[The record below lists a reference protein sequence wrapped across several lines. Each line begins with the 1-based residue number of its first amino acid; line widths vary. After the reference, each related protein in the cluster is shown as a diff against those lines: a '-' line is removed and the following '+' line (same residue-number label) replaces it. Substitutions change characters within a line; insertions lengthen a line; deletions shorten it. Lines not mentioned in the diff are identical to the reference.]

1 MTLVVNDKQKKIL
14 KGMAAVIIL
23 MLLFPPFHFHADR
36 LNAFV
41 SYSFI
46 FVSPHN
52 DKFNYSEVDVLLL
65 ISQVGIILISG
76 FLFVLSSSKS
86 D

>member
-1 MTLVVNDKQKKIL
+1 MTLVINDKQKKIL
-14 KGMAAVIIL
+14 KGMATIIIL

-52 DKFNYSEVDVLLL
+52 DLFHSSEVDVLLL
-65 ISQVGIILISG
+65 ISQIGIILISG
-76 FLFVLSSSKS
+76 FLLLLSSSK
-86 D
+86 